1 MNLSTITQKARG
13 HLKVHECP
21 LLKLAHILFGLPTV
35 PDFSITMNT
44 GLRARNNIC
53 DKKHSNFPVR
63 TKSCSSDR
71 IDDANNL
78 M

>member
-1 MNLSTITQKARG
+1 MNLTTITQKVRV
-13 HLKVHECP
+13 HLGGHECP
-21 LLKLAHILFGLPTV
+21 LLTLAHALFGLPIV
-35 PDFSITMNT
+35 LDFSITMHT

-71 IDDANNL
+71 IDYANNL